1 MRKFL
6 AVLVL
11 IVFVLSGFVFAGDDR
26 SIIKDGEVGFKGD
39 SLYIS
44 PHHSART
51 IDYDEALRHDGATRA
66 ISDFVADLDI
76 AAPKYYQ
83 VVVPAGKTITAGVS
97 YSNANG
103 VVRIL
108 LSPDETVGAAGTT
121 MTAIYNPNF
130 TAVKTTTVKFYED
143 SNTTNATATY
153 YDIGL
158 AGTSTT
164 TNPAGSTSGNE
175 VTIKHNLTFGAG
187 TWIIKLLSLTND
199 VAGTFFLE
207 YHED

>member
-6 AVLVL
+6 SVLFL

-51 IDYDEALRHDGATRA
+51 IDYDEALRHDGVTRA

-83 VVVPAGKTITAGVS
+83 VVVPNGKTITAGVS

-121 MTAIYNPNF
+121 MTAVYNPNF

-143 SNTTNATATY
+143 SNTTNASAVY
-153 YDIGL
+153 YDIGF
-158 AGTSTT
+158 AGTATA
-164 TNPAGSTSGNE
+164 TNPAGSVSGNE
-175 VTIKHNLTFGAG
+175 VTVKHNMTFGAG
-187 TWIIKLLSLTND
+187 TWIIKLLSLTDD
-199 VAGTFFLE
+199 VVGTLFIE